1 VKNVL
6 TILVVIFAL
15 FCNLQTSAQSGGKKR
30 EHKNQRKSS
39 SRLFGGRKTKGNA
52 NAFANGSRSSSSKGM
67 FRKKHSAWTYHSTKS
82 NTKKRNENK
91 FLFKR
96 NRTRG
101 RKYNEG
107 ILARQNAD
115 RAKKRSRGNAVF
127 HKRKY
132 GG

>member
-1 VKNVL
+1 MKSVL
-6 TILVVIFAL
+6 TIIVVVFTL
-15 FCNLQTSAQSGGKKR
+15 FCNSQIYAQSGGKKR
-30 EHKNQRKSS
+30 EHKNQRKGS
-39 SRLFGGRKTKGNA
+39 SRLFGGRKSKGNA
-52 NAFANGSRSSSSKGM
+52 NAFAKGSRGSSSRGIFK
-67 FRKKHSAWTYHSTKS
+67 KKHSAWAYHSTKS
-82 NTKKRNENK
+82 NTKRRNENK

-101 RKYNEG
+101 RKFNES
-107 ILARQNAD
+107 ILTRQNAD